1 MVTVAVWVLITGLVA
16 LSLECVGVTAA
27 CFVIAATLI
36 MFA

>member
-1 MVTVAVWVLITGLVA
+1 MLSIGMFLGALSLVA
-16 LSLECVGVTAA
+16 LSLESFGVTAA